1 MLIVPQQG
9 KLDIQTE
16 FGRMMVR
23 PGEIVVVQ
31 RGIRFSVS
39 LPDGPS
45 RGYIQEVF
53 VSGIEV
59 VLS

>member
-1 MLIVPQQG
+1 MLLVPQLG
-9 KLDIQTE
+9 RLDIKTE

-23 PGEIVVVQ
+23 PGQIAVVQ
-31 RGIRFSVS
+31 RGMRFAVG

-53 VSGIEV
+53 VSGQE
-59 VLS
+59 LT